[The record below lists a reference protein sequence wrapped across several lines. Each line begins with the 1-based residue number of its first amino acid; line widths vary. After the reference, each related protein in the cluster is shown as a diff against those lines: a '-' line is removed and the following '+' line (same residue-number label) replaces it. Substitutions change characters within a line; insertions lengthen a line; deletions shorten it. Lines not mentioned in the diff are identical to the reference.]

1 LKKPWLKCLATTVT
15 LQIHWHTTHSISQ
28 TVTMVSCKWNKTE
41 QTGHYRSAAERS
53 IVSIN
58 SSTVISWSSVTI
70 IPSDKK
76 HKNDSMKEKNSRQ
89 FGGRRR
95 FFHRQDIV
103 VPTLMQVYPQIQLSE
118 LKLYFHSKITHT
130 QPFNDPLS
138 GTTQVGRYEKK
149 HSPTHTNPDHQTS
162 FINFLH
168 LLWSTASSL
177 FNLRACQ
184 SFSTTSLPLGLGPST
199 SHYIHFFTQSL
210 SSFIT
215 NAHTITAK
223 LMARISKHCQK
234 DIQ

>member
-1 LKKPWLKCLATTVT
+1 
-15 LQIHWHTTHSISQ
+15 
-28 TVTMVSCKWNKTE
+28 
-41 QTGHYRSAAERS
+41 
-53 IVSIN
+53 
-58 SSTVISWSSVTI
+58 
-70 IPSDKK
+70 
-76 HKNDSMKEKNSRQ
+76 
-89 FGGRRR
+89 
-95 FFHRQDIV
+95 
-103 VPTLMQVYPQIQLSE
+103 MQVYPQIQLSE

-177 FNLRACQ
+177 FNLRECQ

-234 DIQ
+234 DIQSIQFNTHTHPFNGPLSGTTQVSWYQKVKPMWILLKQDTVSGRGISWAICKSAPRSRQITMPAPHHSVFYRPDALPATQTNSVKTLKFNCSS